1 MDKPS
6 SSFVIIPIYLIQY
19 WWCCIVNVNKRNLA
33 LHSSTMP
40 KNKEK
45 NSNGKVTKSPTKKQ
59 RSLPEESEWA
69 VVVAPGSWAGGLGG
83 EKGGERGRR
92 TGKQRSLDLN
102 MATADRDP
110 PASARQHKQQQRGTP
125 ASAPQNKQQRGAPTI
140 RAGGGGGNGPA
151 DPSTPTSRRPR
162 RQRPRV
168 DSGGNTDPPSPAV
181 SPPGGQLLVHRHYDS
196 AHSQERDST
205 TTTTT
210 TSTTTMDQHKHH
222 HHTSVSTSLQHYS
235 HPQSLFFF
243 HCRNLANHLYSK
255 VYETQEDLCRKRN
268 EIRLANLQLAAVR
281 AQVSTLLYAIDLLV
295 LFHGVE
301 YRCVTATVA
310 TTNMTSP

>member
-1 MDKPS
+1 
-6 SSFVIIPIYLIQY
+6 
-19 WWCCIVNVNKRNLA
+19 
-33 LHSSTMP
+33 MP

-45 NSNGKVTKSPTKKQ
+45 SSNAKVTKSPTKKQ

-69 VVVAPGSWAGGLGG
+69 VVVAPGSGAGGSGG

-102 MATADRDP
+102 MTTADYPPSTGGRGGHRDP
-110 PASARQHKQQQRGTP
+110 PAST
-125 ASAPQNKQQRGAPTI
+125 PQNKQQRGAPAV
-140 RAGGGGGNGPA
+140 RVGGGGGNGPA

-181 SPPGGQLLVHRHYDS
+181 SPPGGKLLVHRHYDS

-205 TTTTT
+205 TSTTTTTT
-210 TSTTTMDQHKHH
+210 TSTTTDQHKHH

-295 LFHGVE
+295 LFHGAE
-301 YRCVTATVA
+301 YRCVTATFA
-310 TTNMTSP
+310 CRNMNFSTFQRF